1 MRCRKSTSRARSAK
15 VSPGSWPPRTRAVG
29 EGHPVELRSAFG
41 FIEERAKASVPP
53 LAGIREAVQR
63 EWLNAYRIEA
73 EEKLYSTLRDRYQVV
88 VETPAKPAAS
98 ETVR

>member
-1 MRCRKSTSRARSAK
+1 
-15 VSPGSWPPRTRAVG
+15 
-29 EGHPVELRSAFG
+29 
-41 FIEERAKASVPP
+41 VPP

-98 ETVR
+98 ETAR